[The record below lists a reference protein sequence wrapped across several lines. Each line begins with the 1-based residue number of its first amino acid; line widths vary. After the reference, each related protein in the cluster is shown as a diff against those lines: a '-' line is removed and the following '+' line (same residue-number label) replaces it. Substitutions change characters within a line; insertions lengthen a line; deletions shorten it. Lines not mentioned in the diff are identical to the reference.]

1 MRNKLISLIWGVAF
15 VTATVVAQDSQE
27 PVKWLRLAAEQGDPH
42 AQVSL
47 GDMYDLGMGVPQDS
61 QEAMKWYRLAA
72 EQGDP
77 RAQTKLVEVRNTIS
91 QEAMKRYRL
100 AAEQGD
106 PRAQTMLGAM
116 YAHGAGVP
124 QDYQEAL
131 EWYRLAAEQGDP
143 RAQTVLGAMYQL
155 GDGVPQDYQEAL
167 KWYRLAAEQGD
178 PRAQV
183 QLGFKLQQ
191 EALTLQQEALTL
203 QLEAEQG
210 NPFAQATLG
219 NMYNLGDGVSQ
230 NLIQAHKWF
239 NLAASKATGEERE
252 GYRSSRDAVAED
264 MTALQIAEA
273 QRLAREWQLKTWE
286 QLIAVRDEQ

>member
-27 PVKWLRLAAEQGDPH
+27 PVKWLRLAAEQGDP
-42 AQVSL
+42 
-47 GDMYDLGMGVPQDS
+47 G
-61 QEAMKWYRLAA
+61 
-72 EQGDP
+72 
-77 RAQTKLVEVRNTIS
+77 
-91 QEAMKRYRL
+91 
-100 AAEQGD
+100 
-106 PRAQTMLGAM
+106 
-116 YAHGAGVP
+116 
-124 QDYQEAL
+124 
-131 EWYRLAAEQGDP
+131 
-143 RAQTVLGAMYQL
+143 AQTVLGAMYQL

-167 KWYRLAAEQGD
+167 KWYRLAAGQGD

-191 EALTLQQEALTL
+191 EALTLQLEALTL

-219 NMYNLGDGVSQ
+219 NMYDLGDGVSQ

-273 QRLAREWQLKTWE
+273 QRLAREWQPKTWE